1 MHEKKR
7 RSHMII
13 CPFGQEVPHPI
24 LYFCS
29 IKIQWHF
36 FRFLSIVIIHFCD
49 LKLATK
55 TIN

>member
-1 MHEKKR
+1 MKKKR